1 MKTETPI
8 WLVIL
13 AIVFFPVTLAVA
25 AARYVKAG
33 PNEVLIISGRKT
45 TFVDSDGQ
53 RRESGYRI
61 VRGGGTVVWPI
72 IESLRTLSLELM
84 NLEVKTPEVYT
95 VHGVPVAVDGVVQIK
110 VRGDD
115 ESIALAAEQFLS
127 RPLED
132 VMKTA
137 VQVCDGHLRAVLGAS
152 TIEDIYTK
160 RTEFAGE
167 VKKAASIDLGKMG
180 LEIISL
186 TIKVIS
192 DPRGYL
198 EALGRP
204 RAAQVKRDAIIGE
217 ASADE
222 EAKTFRY
229 QADTKIE
236 EARRDHEM
244 KRAEYEAEISEV
256 KAQADL
262 AYDLQR
268 LKTAQAVKEEE
279 VRLGIVEKEMQTEL
293 EEKEIIRR
301 ERELLAEIVKPA
313 EAERQR
319 IETLATAEKQRQ
331 ETEAAGE
338 AEAIRARGFAE
349 AEVIKQKGLSEAET
363 MSEKA
368 SAWGEYNEAA
378 VSEMFVNILP
388 KMAEA
393 VSAPL
398 AKTDKIVIVSNGGGD
413 SVGAGASKITRDV
426 TNVIAQLPPMVE
438 ALTGVKLE
446 ELVKRLPG
454 LRGGT
459 KNGPESRGSE
469 EAGS

>member
-8 WLVIL
+8 WLIIL
-13 AIVFFPVTLAVA
+13 AILFFPITLPVA

-33 PNEVLIISGRKT
+33 PNEVLIICGRKT
-45 TFVDSDGQ
+45 TLVDAEGE
-53 RRESGYRI
+53 RRVLGYRI

-72 IESLRTLSLELM
+72 IESLRSLSLELM

-115 ESIALAAEQFLS
+115 ESIAFAAEQFLS
-127 RPLED
+127 RPLD
-132 VMKTA
+132 DIMKTA

-160 RTEFAGE
+160 RAEFAGK
-167 VKKAASIDLGKMG
+167 VKEAASVDLARMG
-180 LEIISL
+180 MEIISL

-244 KRAEYEAEISEV
+244 KRSEYEAEINKV
-256 KAQADL
+256 KAEADL

-268 LKTAQAVKEEE
+268 LKTAQSVKEEE

-293 EEKEIIRR
+293 EEKEIVRR
-301 ERELLAEIVKPA
+301 ERELMAEVVKPA

-319 IETLATAEKQRQ
+319 IETLAAAERQRR

-338 AEAIRARGFAE
+338 AQAIRARGFAE

-393 VSAPL
+393 VAAPL
-398 AKTDKIVIVSNGGGD
+398 AKTEKIVIVSNGGGD
-413 SVGAGASKITRDV
+413 AAGAGASKITRDV

-446 ELVKRLPG
+446 ELLKRLPG

-459 KNGPESRGSE
+459 SDGSASRGSE